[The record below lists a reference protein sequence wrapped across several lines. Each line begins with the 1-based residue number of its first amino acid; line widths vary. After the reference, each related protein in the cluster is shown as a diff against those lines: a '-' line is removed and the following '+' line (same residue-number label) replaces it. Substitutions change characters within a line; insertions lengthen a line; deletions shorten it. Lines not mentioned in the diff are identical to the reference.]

1 LTVRP
6 FGPDGVELPSTSGL
20 IMQRQ
25 FCPARA
31 SWRVAVLLGL
41 SGVSPLAAQQPARDT
56 TAVELETITV
66 TAPGPRSTPPVE
78 LSVDVPARLVERQH
92 SSNAYDLIRR
102 AAGIEVHEQGQG
114 PGWASDVVIRG
125 FTSDHSS
132 DVLLVLDGVPIN
144 LPIHGHVEGYSD
156 WTILSP
162 AAIQSIRVIH
172 GPASPL
178 YGNFAVGGAVEVN
191 AAHDATGL
199 ASSLGGSSYGDASG
213 WLRGGARHE
222 SSGYLFGVQGE
233 RGQGWRDNSSSGLGN
248 LQLRGWKRLDPRTR
262 IEGGLTGYG
271 SGWDSPGFL
280 SVADYNAGHLTRA
293 ADPTDGGSSGRGILH
308 GRIARTL
315 ASGGSIDLLT
325 WVQVARSTVFLTV
338 PDDGAAEQQEERD
351 RRSAVGFSGYWRV
364 PTSAG
369 ESWAGI
375 GGRADWDTY
384 DLYQTERRERLL
396 ATQRTDGRYQ
406 EVNAYLRTRGL
417 AWSHLQYDLS
427 LRGDILRYASR
438 DRLAADSRLGDNISA
453 VLSPKLGARYLLG
466 GGWSAVASINRG
478 FRGPVGVI
486 ADVRQPL
493 VTAWAKE
500 IGIEL
505 AGNRVSGQFSAFQT
519 DVQNEK
525 ILDPVTLQITDAGS
539 SRRRGFS
546 GQLGVQL
553 TSRLRVSAEGTFN
566 DAKITGGSRAAAA
579 ALLRPSVA
587 ADSAIGFPTPPLAY
601 HVEPLSP
608 GSHIPGVSRYL
619 GRVEAEYRV
628 SERLSPRVTV
638 RFAGPFTPIG
648 EDDVRTSAY
657 VVADLG
663 ASIGLAPRAVLDV
676 ELQNLL
682 DTKYPEIRASGFLNP
697 GTPRTL
703 RAAVRYSPAAL

>member
-1 LTVRP
+1 MPR
-6 FGPDGVELPSTSGL
+6 
-20 IMQRQ
+20 QRRAAHAL
-25 FCPARA
+25 ARA
-31 SWRVAVLLGL
+31 TVLLGL
-41 SGVSPLAAQQPARDT
+41 GGASAVQAQQPTRDT
-56 TAVELETITV
+56 SAVELETITV
-66 TAPGPRSTPPVE
+66 TAPGPRATPPVE
-78 LSVDVPARLVERQH
+78 LSVDVPAKVVARQQ
-92 SSNAYDLIRR
+92 SANAYDLIRR

-132 DVLLVLDGVPIN
+132 DVLLLLDGVPIN

-162 AAIQSIRVIH
+162 AAVQGIRVIH

-191 AAHDATGL
+191 TAQDAGGI
-199 ASSLGGSSYGDASG
+199 AGSVGGSSDGDASG
-213 WLRGGARHE
+213 WVRGGRRHE
-222 SSGYLFGVQGE
+222 RSGYLFAVQGE
-233 RGQGWRDNSSSGLGN
+233 RGEGWRDNSSSGLGHVA
-248 LQLRGWKRLDPRTR
+248 LRGWRRLDDRTR

-280 SVADYNAGHLTRA
+280 SVADYNAGHLERA

-308 GRIARTL
+308 GRVARSL
-315 ASGGSIDLLT
+315 AAGRSLDLLG

-338 PDDGAAEQQEERD
+338 PEDGAAEQQEERD

-364 PTSAG
+364 PAG
-369 ESWAGI
+369 SGETWAGV

-384 DLYQTERRERLL
+384 DLYHTVGRERV
-396 ATQRTDGRYQ
+396 ATTQRTDGRYQ
-406 EVNAYLRTRGL
+406 EANAYIRNRGL
-417 AWSHLQYDLS
+417 AWSRLQYDFS
-427 LRGDILRYASR
+427 LRADLVRYAAR
-438 DRLAADSRLGDNISA
+438 DRTVPDSRLRDNITA
-453 VLSPKLGARYLLG
+453 VLSPKFGARYLLG
-466 GGWSAVASINRG
+466 GGWSAVTSINRG

-486 ADVRQPL
+486 EDVHQPL

-500 IGIEL
+500 LGIEL
-505 AGNRVSGQFSAFQT
+505 ETDRISAQLSAFQT
-519 DVQNEK
+519 DVRNEK
-525 ILDPVTLQITDAGS
+525 ILDPVTLEISDAGQ

-546 GQLGVQL
+546 GQIGVAL
-553 TSRLRVSAEGTFN
+553 TPRLRISAEGTFN
-566 DAKITGGSRAAAA
+566 DAKITGSGRGSSVGLRASLATD
-579 ALLRPSVA
+579 SVV
-587 ADSAIGFPTPPLAY
+587 GFPVPPLAY

-628 SERLSPRVTV
+628 TERVEPRVSV

-648 EDDVRTSAY
+648 EDGVRTKAY
-657 VVADLG
+657 VVADVG
-663 ASIGLAPRAVLDV
+663 ASIGLTPRTTLDI

-703 RAAVRYSPAAL
+703 RAAVRFSPATL